1 VIDCLPI
8 MRLTWKLVAVF
19 ALGMLLLSIAFDAH
33 DIRRD
38 MVAEQT
44 LLNRTLQQTARGV
57 GAAIEDLER
66 IAGRD
71 AAARFIAERNA
82 RGQSSIRR
90 LSPPELTQVLSAA
103 ESARLE
109 RDGTLDRMTTPEKDT
124 GRMLTYLRL
133 QGGDVLEVSQS
144 LERMHAQIRDGITA
158 IIWQSLLLLVLA
170 AMCMLI
176 MGALVVGRPVGQLIA
191 FARRVGEG
199 DLTHR
204 ISLRG
209 RDELAELAQALNAMS
224 QRLADARAQL
234 TRETNERIR
243 TVEQLRHADR
253 LKTVGQLAAGI
264 AHELGT
270 PLNVVSGHAKMI
282 TTGES
287 NAQEINESAH
297 IILDQTAHITAVI
310 RQLLDFA
317 RPNKPVPSDLELA
330 DLARHTTHLLG
341 HFASE
346 RRVKLVLAEPLP
358 SIPTRVDAGQI
369 RQALTNLIVNAVQA
383 VEPGKSVTVQL
394 RVVQAAAPS
403 AGGQRDWACLAVQD
417 EGTGIA
423 PDDLPRLFDPFFT
436 TKPVGEG
443 SGLGL
448 SVARGIVEENGG
460 FIDVQST
467 PGRGSCFAI
476 HLPIAPGEVSA

>member
-1 VIDCLPI
+1 MIDCLPI

-33 DIRRD
+33 DIRND
-38 MVAEQT
+38 VAAERAQ
-44 LLNRTLQQTARGV
+44 LSRTLQQTARGV
-57 GAAIEDLER
+57 VTAIEDLER
-66 IAGRD
+66 LAGPEVVT
-71 AAARFIAERNA
+71 RFIADRSA

-90 LSPPELTQVLSAA
+90 LPASELSPALSADEQARLQREGVLS
-103 ESARLE
+103 RL
-109 RDGTLDRMTTPEKDT
+109 TAPEQAT
-124 GRMLTYLRL
+124 GRMTIYQRL
-133 QGGDVLEVSQS
+133 PSGELLEVSQS
-144 LERMHAQIRDGITA
+144 LERMHAQIRDGVTA
-158 IIWQSLLLLVLA
+158 IIWQSLLLLCLA
-170 AMCMLI
+170 AVCVLLL
-176 MGALVVGRPVGQLIA
+176 GAVFVARPVGQLID

-199 DLTHR
+199 DLTQR
-204 ISLRG
+204 LSLRG
-209 RDELAELAQALNAMS
+209 RDELAELAQALNTMCE
-224 QRLADARAQL
+224 RLAEARAQI
-234 TRETNERIR
+234 TAETNERIR

-287 NAQEINESAH
+287 SPQEIQESAR

-317 RPNKPVPSDLELA
+317 RPNKPVPSDVDLA
-330 DLARHTTHLLG
+330 ELARHTTHLLG
-341 HFASE
+341 HLASE
-346 RRVKLVLAEPLP
+346 RRVRLTLSEPL
-358 SIPTRVDAGQI
+358 SATLVRVDGGQI

-383 VEPGKSVTVQL
+383 VPSGKAVTVQL
-394 RVVQAAAPS
+394 RTMSVAAPGS
-403 AGGQRDWACLAVQD
+403 QSPRDFACLVVQD
-417 EGTGIA
+417 EGPGIA
-423 PDDLPRLFDPFFT
+423 AEDLPRLFDPFFT

-460 FIDVQST
+460 FIEVKST
-467 PGRGSCFAI
+467 PGQGSSFAI
-476 HLPIAPGEVSA
+476 YLPLGSGEGCR

>member
-1 VIDCLPI
+1 

-19 ALGMLLLSIAFDAH
+19 ALGMLLLSIGFDAH

-38 MVAEQT
+38 VVAEQA
-44 LLNRTLQQTARGV
+44 LLIRTLEQTARGV
-57 GAAIEDLER
+57 GSAIEDLER

-71 AAARFIAERNA
+71 AAERFVAERNA
-82 RGQSSIRR
+82 RGQSHIRR
-90 LSPPELTQVLSAA
+90 LSPAEQAQLLSPA
-103 ESARLE
+103 ERERLQG
-109 RDGTLDRMTTPEKDT
+109 DGSLHRTTTPEKDS
-124 GRMLTYLRL
+124 GRMLIYQRL

-144 LERMHAQIRDGITA
+144 LERMHAQIRDGVTA
-158 IIWQSLLLLVLA
+158 IIWQSVLLLLLA
-170 AMCMLI
+170 AVCVLL
-176 MGALVVGRPVGQLIA
+176 MGALFVARPVGQLIS

-199 DLTHR
+199 DLSQR
-204 ISLRG
+204 LSLRG
-209 RDELAELAQALNAMS
+209 RDELAELGQELSAMC
-224 QRLADARAQL
+224 QRLADARAQI

-287 NAQEINESAH
+287 SAGEIQESAH

-317 RPNKPVPSDLELA
+317 RPNKPVPSDLDLA

-346 RRVKLVLAEPLP
+346 RRVKLVLSDPLP
-358 SIPTRVDAGQI
+358 SIPARVDAGQI
-369 RQALTNLIVNAVQA
+369 RQALTNLIVNAIQA
-383 VEPGKSVTVQL
+383 VENGKSVTVQL
-394 RVVQAAAPS
+394 RLQKAAAPGTQS
-403 AGGQRDWACLAVQD
+403 LREWACLSVQD
-417 EGTGIA
+417 EGPGIA
-423 PDDLPRLFDPFFT
+423 ADDLPRLFDPFFT
-436 TKPVGEG
+436 TKPVGDG

-460 FIDVQST
+460 FIEVQT
-467 PGRGSCFAI
+467 PAGRGSCFTI
-476 HLPIAPGEVSA
+476 HLPATGAGASA